1 VYLRELR
8 DEEGSLQVHCHH
20 CRPVG
25 GGHLDSRLSRVT
37 PALLTR
43 MCRPPNSGDGA
54 VHRRLD
60 VRAVGHVGRDGY
72 RPAAPLADRRGCLLC
87 GLLVEVNDR
96 DRRAV
101 GGEPP
106 AIAAPIRYPPPV
118 TSATP
123 SRTPRHVRVP
133 FRAGRFR
140 GTPVTVLRNG
150 R

>member
-1 VYLRELR
+1 VQAAEF
-8 DEEGSLQVHCHH
+8 
-20 CRPVG
+20 
-25 GGHLDSRLSRVT
+25 
-37 PALLTR
+37 
-43 MCRPPNSGDGA
+43 GDGG

-60 VRAVGHVGRDGY
+60 VRAVGHAGRDGY
-72 RPAAPLADRRGCLLC
+72 RPAALLADRRGCLLC

-106 AIAAPIRYPPPV
+106 GYRRTDSLSAAGHQRDTVPH
-118 TSATP
+118 TP
-123 SRTPRHVRVP
+123 TVRVP